1 MQTCEIISQWYGTV
15 KTHGSTPLVTI
26 GTCGSGDVWFYDPG
40 VLKVDFHSLHVY
52 PDFRDFEDRTD
63 PAIQQRAISRMFDEL
78 YWFNKNSPVPW
89 IIGETG
95 FAASMVLPLTFPGTN
110 GAHGTL
116 TDQADFVQQ
125 ILDATC
131 NSGGSGFSWWS
142 FQDGWYFDKSPH
154 EAHWGM
160 LERGYATGDVAGEKP
175 MVNVF
180 RNYSLPTDNNSCG
193 PSPVDETTLQT
204 YNPALTY
211 FNPFQHPSN
220 PQYTIKGYIYD
231 QDGNPIANAYVG
243 GHTMTYYHSN
253 PAKQRH
259 PYYRLFTNENGYF
272 EIIPEPFDL
281 TSSPHSFLGELHTL
295 FISMSGGERLKYS
308 AFWTP
313 INASNVMPATNTTHT
328 WMLNQI
334 NFKYDGEV
342 HDIIVTNG
350 ESRNL
355 EASNSLDISNVTL
368 EPGSIVNIR
377 AKEKIHVNPSFHVTS
392 GSSTHIYCEST
403 SIICSNYNGYIMEY
417 KLAGSANSPD
427 SEGPSFIDLVFKNKN
442 YSNTT
447 FTVIPNPA
455 SATIKIRSEKS
466 GRLNFILKNLLG
478 QRITEYAFNSES
490 NQIDV
495 SGLARGVYLLV
506 EMETGNVQKLILQ

>member
-1 MQTCEIISQWYGTV
+1 MYR
-15 KTHGSTPLVTI
+15 ST
-26 GTCGSGDVWFYDPG
+26 
-40 VLKVDFHSLHVY
+40 
-52 PDFRDFEDRTD
+52 
-63 PAIQQRAISRMFDEL
+63 
-78 YWFNKNSPVPW
+78 N
-89 IIGETG
+89 
-95 FAASMVLPLTFPGTN
+95 
-110 GAHGTL
+110 
-116 TDQADFVQQ
+116 
-125 ILDATC
+125 TC

-142 FQDGWYFDKSPH
+142 FQDGWYFENSPF

-281 TSSPHSFLGELHTL
+281 SSPSHSFLGELHTL
-295 FISMSGGERLKYS
+295 FISTSGGERLKYS

-328 WMLNQI
+328 WILNDI
-334 NFKYDGEV
+334 NFKYVGEV
-342 HDIIVTNG
+342 HDINVTNG

-355 EASNSLDISNVTL
+355 EASNSLDISNVTI

-377 AKEKIHVNPSFHVTS
+377 AKEKIHVNHNFHVTS
-392 GSSTHIYCEST
+392 GSLTHIYCEST

-427 SEGPSFIDLVFKNKN
+427 SESPSFIDLVFKNKN

-455 SATIKIRSEKS
+455 NATIKIRSEKT

-478 QRITEYAFNSES
+478 QRIGEYAFNSES
-490 NQIDV
+490 DQIDV